1 MARTAAGVRDNGR
14 NPRTG
19 SAARRADGPGG
30 RCGRRRH
37 RPPIVGLLG
46 ACLVALVLV
55 LVARREAGMQRTRA
69 ERDVASIKDEAR
81 AMLRGRRAPRAAAD
95 RARAAARGRPRRD
108 RRARAPHARRRR
120 RGRGGPPGER
130 ARSLEESERAAAP
143 RAAGAERAARAE
155 LEAVSGLTADDARA
169 ELTRRIVAQAQ
180 NDAAA
185 QVRRAEAQARRPRRR
200 GRGASSRRPCSGS
213 RSRPARSRRSPC
225 CRCPSDEMKGRI
237 IGKEGRNIRSF
248 EALTGVN
255 VLVDDQPDAVVLSC
269 FDTERREV
277 AQVALEALMADGRIH
292 PQRIEQAY
300 AEALA
305 GADERTD
312 SAGHDAAERAGVSGL
327 HPTLVRTLGRLRL
340 RTSYGQNVLEHLVET
355 ALLAAAP
362 RRGDRR
368 GRRGR
373 PGAGRS
379 CTTSARRSPRRCP
392 GTHARARRRP
402 RAPARRVR
410 RPSSTRSPRTTT
422 RCRRRRS
429 RRCSCR
435 SRTRSRRPA
444 PGRAARSSDQ
454 YVERIDKL
462 EQLVAAHAGVRRAL
476 AMSAGREV
484 RVVVEP
490 SEVDDYALPQLAV
503 AIARHIE
510 ADLAYPGEI
519 KVTVVR
525 EMRASATA
533 G

>member
-1 MARTAAGVRDNGR
+1 MDAGAIG
-14 NPRTG
+14 T
-19 SAARRADGPGG
+19 
-30 RCGRRRH
+30 
-37 RPPIVGLLG
+37 IVGLLG

-55 LVARREAGMQRTRA
+55 LVARREAGLQRSRA
-69 ERDVASIKDEAR
+69 EADVASIKDAAR
-81 AMLRGRRAPRAAAD
+81 AMRDDVERREKRLTEREQSVATERIEID
-95 RARAAARGRPRRD
+95 ELE
-108 RRARAPHARRRR
+108 RRARADAEAAAEARRASA
-120 RGRGGPPGER
+120 R
-130 ARSLEESERAAAP
+130 ALEESERAAAA
-143 RAAGAERAARAE
+143 RAATAERAALAE
-155 LEAVSGLTADDARA
+155 LEAVTGLTADDARA
-169 ELTRRIVAQAQ
+169 ELTRRLVEQAQ

-185 QVRRAEAQARRPRRR
+185 QVRRAEAQARRTADARARRIVTTAVQR
-200 GRGASSRRPCSGS
+200 LAVPTSTQ
-213 RSRPARSRRSPC
+213 SPLTVLPL
-225 CRCPSDEMKGRI
+225 PSDEMKGRI

-305 GADERTD
+305 GAEERTD

-355 ALLAAAP
+355 AQLAATLAAEIGADVEVA
-362 RRGDRR
+362 RRGAFLHDL
-368 GRRGR
+368 GK
-373 PGAGRS
+373 AL
-379 CTTSARRSPRRCP
+379 TAELP
-392 GTHARARRRP
+392 GTHAKLGADLARRHGESAAIVNAIAAHHDEVPPETVEAVLVQVADAISASRP
-402 RAPARRVR
+402 GARREEL
-410 RPSSTRSPRTTT
+410 
-422 RCRRRRS
+422 
-429 RRCSCR
+429 
-435 SRTRSRRPA
+435 
-444 PGRAARSSDQ
+444 GQ

-484 RVVVEP
+484 RVIVEP
-490 SEVDDYALPQLAV
+490 SEVDDFALPQLAV

-519 KVTVVR
+519 TVTVVR

>member
-1 MARTAAGVRDNGR
+1 MDAGAIG
-14 NPRTG
+14 T
-19 SAARRADGPGG
+19 
-30 RCGRRRH
+30 
-37 RPPIVGLLG
+37 IVGLLG

-55 LVARREAGMQRTRA
+55 LVARREAGLQRSRA
-69 ERDVASIKDEAR
+69 EADVASIKDAAR
-81 AMLRGRRAPRAAAD
+81 AMRDDVERREKRLTEREQSVAAE
-95 RARAAARGRPRRD
+95 RVEIEQLE
-108 RRARAPHARRRR
+108 RRARVEAEAAAEAHRASARV
-120 RGRGGPPGER
+120 
-130 ARSLEESERAAAP
+130 LEESERAAAA
-143 RAAGAERAARAE
+143 RAAAAERAALAE
-155 LEAVSGLTADDARA
+155 LESVTGLTADDARA
-169 ELTRRIVAQAQ
+169 ELTRRLVEQAQ

-185 QVRRAEAQARRPRRR
+185 QVRRAEAQSRRTAESRARRIVTTAVQRLAVPT
-200 GRGASSRRPCSGS
+200 STQ
-213 RSRPARSRRSPC
+213 SPLTVLPL
-225 CRCPSDEMKGRI
+225 PSDEMKGRI

-355 ALLAAAP
+355 AQLAAALAAEIGADVEVT
-362 RRGDRR
+362 RRGAFLHDLGKALTAELSGTHAKLGADLARR
-368 GRRGR
+368 HGESAAIVNAIAAHHDEVPPETVEAVLVQVADAISASR
-373 PGAGRS
+373 PGA
-379 CTTSARRSPRRCP
+379 RREEL
-392 GTHARARRRP
+392 G
-402 RAPARRVR
+402 
-410 RPSSTRSPRTTT
+410 
-422 RCRRRRS
+422 
-429 RRCSCR
+429 
-435 SRTRSRRPA
+435 
-444 PGRAARSSDQ
+444 Q

-484 RVVVEP
+484 RVIVEP
-490 SEVDDYALPQLAV
+490 SEVDDFALPQLAV

-519 KVTVVR
+519 TVTVVR